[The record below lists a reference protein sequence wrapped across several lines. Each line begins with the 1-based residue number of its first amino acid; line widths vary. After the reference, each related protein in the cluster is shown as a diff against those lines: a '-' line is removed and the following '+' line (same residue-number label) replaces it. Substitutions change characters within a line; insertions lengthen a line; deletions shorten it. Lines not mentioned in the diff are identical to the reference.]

1 MPFGACEGDAPLAEE
16 RPHPLGDSREDDTLA
31 ARVALCWPGRRALGV
46 AIVPAATAHAALAQE
61 PPIARENR
69 RCLNCPGQ
77 RRIATIPQEERAG
90 LVAAPAREPGTDLP
104 ALYFDQGLLA
114 GSGHAHLRCVDCHA
128 GSGDLPH
135 PARAGVLGDL
145 SNCVGYRRCGW
156 ARGYPGKLPT
166 AADRS
171 SGGAVL
177 GAPSF
182 LTNAGKP
189 GGATRIRV

>member
-1 MPFGACEGDAPLAEE
+1 MPVGVHEGDAPLAEE
-16 RPHPLGDSREDDTLA
+16 RPLGDSRERDTLVA
-31 ARVALCWPGRRALGV
+31 SVALCWPGQRALAA
-46 AIVPAATAHAALAQE
+46 AIVLAATAHAALAQE
-61 PPIARENR
+61 PPIAREKR

-77 RRIATIPQEERAG
+77 RRIATISQEERAG
-90 LVAAPAREPGTDLP
+90 MVAAPAREPGTDRP
-104 ALYFDQGLLA
+104 ASHFRQGLFVT
-114 GSGHAHLRCVDCHA
+114 SGHAHLRCVDCHA

-156 ARGYPGKLPT
+156 ASGHPGELPT

>member
-1 MPFGACEGDAPLAEE
+1 MPFGAHEGDAPLAEE
-16 RPHPLGDSREDDTLA
+16 RPLGDSREHDTLA
-31 ARVALCWPGRRALGV
+31 AGVALCWPGQRALAV
-46 AIVPAATAHAALAQE
+46 AIVLAATAHAALAQE
-61 PPIARENR
+61 PPIAPEKR

-77 RRIATIPQEERAG
+77 SRIARISQEERAG
-90 LVAAPAREPGTDLP
+90 MVAAPAREPGTDLQ
-104 ALYFDQGLLA
+104 ASHFRQGRLVR
-114 GSGHAHLRCVDCHA
+114 SGHAHLGCVDCHA

-135 PARAGVLGDL
+135 PMWVAVPGDL

-156 ARGYPGKLPT
+156 ASGYPGELPT

-171 SGGAVL
+171 SGWAVL